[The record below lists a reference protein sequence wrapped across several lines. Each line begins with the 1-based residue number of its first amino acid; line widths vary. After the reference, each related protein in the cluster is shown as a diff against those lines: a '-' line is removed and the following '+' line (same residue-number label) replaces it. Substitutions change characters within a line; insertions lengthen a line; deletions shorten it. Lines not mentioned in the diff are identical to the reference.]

1 MNGRSEELCI
11 GVLLCDGLPDEY
23 LPIAGD
29 YMAMFSLMFRERD
42 VALVPFETYNGRLPD
57 GPRECDGYVISGS
70 RVSVYHD
77 EQWIR
82 DLETFIRDSVR
93 DSVPIFGVCF
103 GLQVMAT
110 ALGGTVQKSRR
121 GWGVGVHTM
130 TVGEERSWME
140 PAVDTVSLIMSHQD
154 QVTCLPERAT
164 VVGSSDHCEKFLVE
178 FTPIHVGIQGH
189 PEFRAPFAEAIYSDR
204 PKELGELAAGAVAS
218 LETPTDAARM
228 ADWAMAI
235 FRSPKSEVR
244 SPKSEVREAGS
255 QYRNIGFPMTCLIFG
270 R

>member
-1 MNGRSEELCI
+1 MAASLPHTSLRSDAVNGRSENLLI
-11 GVLLCDGLPDEY
+11 GLLLCDRMPDEY

-42 VALVPFETYNGRLPD
+42 VTLVPFEAYNGRFPD
-57 GPRECDGYVISGS
+57 GPGECDAYVISGS
-70 RVSVYHD
+70 RASVYQD

-82 DLETFIRDSVR
+82 DLETFIRDSVSA
-93 DSVPIFGVCF
+93 SVPIFGVCF

-110 ALGGTVQKSRR
+110 ALGGIVQKSRR

-130 TVGEERSWME
+130 TVGEELPWMVPYLE
-140 PAVDTVSLIMSHQD
+140 TVSLIMSHQD
-154 QVTCLPERAT
+154 QITLLPERAS
-164 VVGSSDHCEKFLVE
+164 VVGSSDHCENYLVE

-204 PKELGELAAGAVAS
+204 RKELGELADLAVAS
-218 LETPTDAARM
+218 LKTPTDASRV

-235 FRSPKSEVR
+235 FRSKPEN
-244 SPKSEVREAGS
+244 RE
-255 QYRNIGFPMTCLIFG
+255 P
-270 R
+270 